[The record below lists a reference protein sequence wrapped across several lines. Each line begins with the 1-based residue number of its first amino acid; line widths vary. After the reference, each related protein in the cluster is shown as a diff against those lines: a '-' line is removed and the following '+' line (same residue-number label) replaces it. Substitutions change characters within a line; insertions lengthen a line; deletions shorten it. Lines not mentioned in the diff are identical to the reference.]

1 MSKSTFSNAA
11 GLLALLIAR
20 GIVTYT
26 NLVPSDA
33 EREELK
39 GMNEAKRTKKLK
51 TKIMAAVKKV
61 EGKEAPAGISE
72 LRETL
77 TQINERYP
85 TIPQNIDDDIIK
97 NITSVVAT
105 YSPIASRF
113 GERGDE
119 PNVAIPATLA
129 RGMQDEILYRRREE
143 QRLKSESE
151 KRERGYKKIQTAR
164 KNIKGQLSQ
173 ERQESARLK
182 ERGDRYKV
190 SAQQL
195 EEQKRK
201 LENDIERQRGVI
213 ATLERDIKNMSEEQK
228 QTFSESLKKQ
238 LTATRAKLTKA
249 NKGLGQKL
257 DELGQ
262 LTRTEGQETRQVINI
277 EGQETRQVINT
288 RFEELKVASTIRGNQ
303 RQKIIPEKKE
313 GKERES
319 KGLGLSSRQRTQLKQ
334 IITTETN
341 AEYANVVDMIAGD
354 NIADMTPYDLT
365 MALIGLGLSVAI
377 PIPNRLYT
385 NVLQQ
390 LGRETGF
397 AEWFNN
403 LFETQNID
411 GDNIVLEQK
420 NNVRDIEQV
429 INTIPASIS
438 GVQKESKLRVEDD
451 KHTAGPGSTDLSAK
465 ADLKQQRDNRGRFTK
480 KMQAGAAIAGLT
492 TYAATGSTPA
502 ALVGAGAGA
511 LAVAAYPAIN
521 QIAGPTISRIGDA
534 LAERMPDTIPTATG
548 VKRAIQRQI
557 TTDTKDIPNPI
568 PTLSRR
574 GANQQEMA
582 TAYNRIDVL
591 DNEYNELKERQ
602 RTLEAQMMA
611 NIDMG
616 ISNTELGLTGLVRR
630 IAEQL
635 RQNRDE
641 VRQINDEIDQGPR
654 ARVDFN
660 REGLGIPIPRRTT
673 DEEKALVPFN
683 EAEERTTYDKKKA
696 LAIAGAV
703 GGAVVAGGIAGSGT
717 FKERPIEVPTIVY
730 NQQQGKEFDTTM
742 PNMARG
748 MLRPKFIMP
757 DADILQPSNQELAA
771 DALEFA
777 MFDFVEPSSEGA
789 EGTNQ
794 TNILKAF
801 QKENE
806 NIRYRGAGVVVNSL
820 FGNDV
825 NDLTTQQINKMFLGP
840 ELPPMIFSEIQQNLS
855 EYEVNQFDVNNEIT
869 GIEFFSP
876 YNNFTDV
883 NPGLNENM
891 SMLFDVVP

>member
-1 MSKSTFSNAA
+1 MDKKTIITPTM
-11 GLLALLIAR
+11 LLAYAIVKKLIMMDNKQESKIKTFQEYTTKLNERLTGKKYRENSKQEQFENVISSLETYIDEHNPPSISDEVKMDKYALDASNYLRSNDFIGDTSSSDFIRNVTMTDAAR
-20 GIVTYT
+20 NILGPQIEQAVKYEEKLSSAELGRKQAIGKKKKELERITADRY
-26 NLVPSDA
+26 DMEA
-33 EREELK
+33 ERDEQKAL
-39 GMNEAKRTKKLK
+39 ATQRQT
-51 TKIMAAVKKV
+51 T
-61 EGKEAPAGISE
+61 ISE
-72 LRETL
+72 QE
-77 TQINERYP
+77 Q
-85 TIPQNIDDDIIK
+85 K
-97 NITSVVAT
+97 
-105 YSPIASRF
+105 
-113 GERGDE
+113 
-119 PNVAIPATLA
+119 LA
-129 RGMQDEILYRRREE
+129 
-143 QRLKSESE
+143 KK
-151 KRERGYKKIQTAR
+151 KRKI
-164 KNIKGQLSQ
+164 
-173 ERQESARLK
+173 
-182 ERGDRYKV
+182 
-190 SAQQL
+190 
-195 EEQKRK
+195 EEQKA
-201 LENDIERQRGVI
+201 VI
-213 ATLERDIKNMSEEQK
+213 VGLNTELKTAMSTQ
-228 QTFSESLKKQ
+228 
-238 LTATRAKLTKA
+238 
-249 NKGLGQKL
+249 NKGLEKEVRKL
-257 DELGQ
+257 LKSKSSALRKGEKEFTQLKEQLGQ
-262 LTRTEGQETRQVINI
+262 IDQKISDTSQQTQVVVRDTAQQTQQEFKRQ
-277 EGQETRQVINT
+277 
-288 RFEELKVASTIRGNQ
+288 FDELKVASTIRGNQ
-303 RQKIIPEKKE
+303 RQKITPEKKE

-365 MALIGLGLSVAI
+365 TALIGLGLSVAI

-420 NNVRDIEQV
+420 NNVRDIDQV

-438 GVQKESKLRVEDD
+438 GVQKESKLSVEDD
-451 KHTAGPGSTDLSAK
+451 KHTAGPGSTDLNAK

-480 KMQAGAAIAGLT
+480 KMQTGAAIAGLT

-654 ARVDFN
+654 TRVDFN

-696 LAIAGAV
+696 LAVAGAV

-717 FKERPIEVPTIVY
+717 FKERPIEVPSTIY
-730 NQQQGKEFDTTM
+730 SQQQGKEIDTAM

-748 MLRPKFIMP
+748 LLRPKFIMP

-820 FGNDV
+820 FGNDA